1 LQLAICNSDLATADL
16 TEGGSIMHCLES
28 VPHAPVTHASIT
40 HAPIQEYRVNHGKV
54 ESRVLDYGRER
65 ETGWKELS
73 PAQLSSHVKRNT
85 KVAQW
90 LEQELGWRG
99 LLRACVGS
107 Y

>member
-1 LQLAICNSDLATADL
+1 
-16 TEGGSIMHCLES
+16 MHCLES
-28 VPHAPVTHASIT
+28 VIHAPDTHAPETHVSGHAPV
-40 HAPIQEYRVNHGKV
+40 QEYRVHNGKV
-54 ESRVLDYGRER
+54 ESRVLDYRRER
-65 ETGWKELS
+65 HTGWTELS

-85 KVAQW
+85 KIAQW